1 MATKITYILEV
12 DDKGK
17 VKVDGLTKGFVKLD
31 TAVKRVNDDLR
42 EQASVTSQA
51 GKATGNLVSDA
62 GLAGATLTELG
73 RTISDANFGIRGMA
87 NNLSQLSTLFITLV
101 SKRGG
106 GISGVGLALKQLG
119 RQLLGPL
126 GIILAFQSLI
136 AVLERFAMQSDEAAE
151 STENLTESLDEQMMI
166 FDTLT
171 KNIIKYNLGGKAL
184 EQSVTALRSEFKD
197 FAKAYDNLSDKS
209 DESVKNLISQFSAH
223 QDLQKEITLTKEALK
238 DSVVGSQEYEKL
250 QNKLLSLILKRTE
263 SEKIF
268 GSVSKKRNEDEKE
281 IIENSVAY
289 YENQI
294 KILEESQSAATSPET
309 FEVLQAR
316 IEQLNDMLDAI
327 KGIRDEVESVGRPGR
342 REGYRM
348 MPKDFI
354 PEETSIQK
362 RATKVLKDGLDAR
375 NKEFEE
381 YFKNQKNLR
390 SSDLKD
396 TEISE
401 EAKMRALAN
410 TGRAFSAVGD
420 LLQNLSE
427 ENKALM
433 ITGII
438 VEKVGAISQIIANTS
453 IANTKALAAFPLTF
467 GQPFVGINTAS
478 AAVSIAATAASAAK
492 AISAINSGQDTD
504 IGGVAGSTSSTSPT
518 FNVVGQT
525 QFSQLAEAI
534 SLQTGEPLRA
544 YVVLDDVTSA
554 EELNNK
560 ITSNSTIG

>member
-316 IEQLNDMLDAI
+316 IDQLNDMLDAI